1 MTGSVGEQ
9 QVWAERDHR
18 LESMTRVVLRPL
30 GSPVPLGLFGLAAA
44 SWVLAAYQLGWVGV
58 QEGRNV
64 ALVAIGFTF
73 VAQLVAAIFAYLARD
88 GVVGTALAELALI
101 WLVIG
106 LVMYTSPPGA
116 KSDALGF
123 FLLFA
128 GVTMVL
134 TATSAALAKLLPA
147 LVFATAGVRFFL
159 GGIEHIT
166 ADEIWQDL
174 AGIVG
179 LALTGV
185 AIYGAWAAELE
196 DAQGKTVLP
205 LGRRGKGKEA
215 SELPLLE
222 QVREI
227 DSESGV
233 KKQL

>member
-1 MTGSVGEQ
+1 MTGSSGEE
-9 QVWAERDHR
+9 QVWAERDRR
-18 LESMTRVVLRPL
+18 LESVTRVVLRPV
-30 GSPVPLGLFGLAAA
+30 GSPVPLGLFGLTAAT
-44 SWVLAAYQLGWVGV
+44 WVLSAYQLGWIDVA
-58 QEGRNV
+58 EGKKV
-64 ALVAIGFTF
+64 ALVAIGFAS
-73 VAQLVAAIFAYLARD
+73 VAQLVASIFAFLARD
-88 GVVGTALAELALI
+88 GVVATALGELALI
-101 WLVIG
+101 WLVTG
-106 LVMYTSPPGA
+106 LVMWTLPPGA

-134 TATSAALAKLLPA
+134 TATSAAQAKLVPA

-159 GGIEHIT
+159 GGIEQVT

-179 LALTGV
+179 LALTGL

-205 LGRRGKGKEA
+205 LGRRGRGKEA

-222 QVREI
+222 QVREL
-227 DSESGV
+227 DSEGGV